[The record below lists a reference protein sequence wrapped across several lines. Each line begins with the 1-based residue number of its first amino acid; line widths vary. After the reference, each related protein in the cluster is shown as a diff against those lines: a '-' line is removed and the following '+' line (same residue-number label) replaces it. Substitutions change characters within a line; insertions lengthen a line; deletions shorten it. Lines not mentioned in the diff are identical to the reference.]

1 MSLNNVAVRAGI
13 RESSGDGTNGGS
25 ANQPSTSNPT
35 QYKSPIEGSVQN
47 NPMNVSFTG
56 ETDDEAVN
64 ALDRVSSL
72 VNRAFDRSFD
82 ESTLVR

>member
-1 MSLNNVAVRAGI
+1 MWLFEPEYERVPVMAQTADPLTSH
-13 RESSGDGTNGGS
+13 
-25 ANQPSTSNPT
+25 QSNPT
-35 QYKSPIEGSVQN
+35 QYKSPIDGSVQN

-64 ALDRVSSL
+64 ALDRVLSL